1 MDTEAARTESMPSEP
16 SGADVGIERVLVV
29 TAHPDDV
36 DFAAAGSVA
45 RWTDAGIEVVY
56 CLVTSGEAGGSD
68 RSISRADM
76 AELRRREQTAAAKA
90 VGVHELVF
98 LEHDDGRVLASL
110 ELRRDISRVIRRF
123 RPDRVLCQPPER
135 DLTRIYASHPDH
147 LASGAATLDAVY
159 PDARNPFSH
168 TELLDEGLEP
178 WAVPEVYLMTITGG
192 DVVVD
197 ITDSI
202 DRKVEALL
210 CHESQID
217 DPDGRRD
224 LLRQWAASIARGAGL
239 GDERFAESFR
249 RIETA

>member
-1 MDTEAARTESMPSEP
+1 MVETDAVDA
-16 SGADVGIERVLVV
+16 GIERVLVV

-76 AELRRREQTAAAKA
+76 AELRRREQTAAAKR

-98 LEHDDGRVLASL
+98 LGYADGRVVASV

-123 RPDRVLCQPPER
+123 RPDRVLSQSPER

-147 LASGAATLDAVY
+147 LATGAATLDAVY
-159 PDARNPFSH
+159 PDARNPFAH
-168 TELLDEGLEP
+168 PELLDEGLEP

-197 ITDSI
+197 ITDSM

-210 CHESQID
+210 SHESQID

-239 GDERFAESFR
+239 GDGRFAESFR
-249 RIETA
+249 RVDTA